1 MSYLKN
7 DLYFS
12 GALIRN
18 EIHEE
23 EVIGRCLYDSASQ
36 LLLDLGYVKY
46 PVDNLDNYL
55 CFNKNNPKHL
65 KYIQ

>member
-1 MSYLKN
+1 MNDSYIPISK
-7 DLYFS
+7 
-12 GALIRN
+12 
-18 EIHEE
+18 
-23 EVIGRCLYDSASQ
+23 SASQ

-55 CFNKNNPKHL
+55 CFNKNNPKHF